1 MVDVHTFEVL
11 RDLSIFVSIA
21 TALSLV
27 AYRMMRVL
35 RPEFSWNQE
44 GQVLSR
50 PYGAP
55 DLLVLAGLGLFF
67 IAFGMQPQ
75 DSATGGAGGTGG
87 GASNDTSLILSM
99 AFNLIICVGLLLYLF
114 QVRGLNPAELFGL
127 QHLHWRSLGLT
138 VLIFTVVILISVNLI
153 SALTITWL
161 EKVWP
166 DIQPQE
172 TVKAFQESS
181 GLGFKI
187 LVIIA
192 AVVIAPLAEETLFR
206 GFVYGVLKRYTDA
219 PFAAL
224 SSSLMFAIIH
234 MHVGSLVPL
243 WMLAVLLC
251 LSYEVTGC
259 LLVPMLLHA
268 IFNAV
273 SIVAMMFGEG

>member
-1 MVDVHTFEVL
+1 MVDAQTYGVL
-11 RDLSIFVSIA
+11 HDLSVYVSIA

-27 AYRMMRVL
+27 AYRMMREL
-35 RPEFSWNQE
+35 RPEVSWNQE

-55 DLLVLAGLGLFF
+55 DLMVLAGLGLFF
-67 IAFGMQPQ
+67 ILVAVQPQ
-75 DSATGGAGGTGG
+75 EAASGG
-87 GASNDTSLILSM
+87 GGSEAANDSSLILSM
-99 AFNLIICVGLLLYLF
+99 AFNLIVCAGLLLYLF

-127 QHLHWRSLGLT
+127 QQLHWRSLGL
-138 VLIFTVVILISVNLI
+138 VVAIFAVVILVSVNLV
-153 SALTITWL
+153 SALTVSWL
-161 EKVWP
+161 EKVWS
-166 DIQPQE
+166 DLQPQE
-172 TVKAFQESS
+172 TVKAFQQSS
-181 GLGFKI
+181 GIGFKV

-234 MHVGSLVPL
+234 MHVGSLMPL

-251 LSYEVTGC
+251 LAYEITGC

-268 IFNAV
+268 IFNGV
-273 SIVAMMFGEG
+273 SIVAMMLGEGG

>member
-1 MVDVHTFEVL
+1 MVDVHTYGVL
-11 RDLSIFVSIA
+11 RDLSVYVSIA
-21 TALSLV
+21 TVLSLV
-27 AYRMMRVL
+27 AYRMMRQL
-35 RPEFSWNQE
+35 RPEISWNQE

-55 DLLVLAGLGLFF
+55 DLMVLAGLGLFF
-67 IAFGMQPQ
+67 IFAMQPPE
-75 DSATGGAGGTGG
+75 TGSGG
-87 GASNDTSLILSM
+87 GSGEAASDSSLILSM
-99 AFNLIICVGLLLYLF
+99 AFNLIVCVALLLYLF

-127 QHLHWRSLGLT
+127 QHLHWRLLGL
-138 VLIFTVVILISVNLI
+138 VVVVFAVVILISVNLV
-153 SALTITWL
+153 SALSVSWL
-161 EKVWP
+161 EKVWT
-166 DIQPQE
+166 DLQPQE

-181 GLGFKI
+181 GIGFKI

-234 MHVGSLVPL
+234 MHVGSLMPL

-251 LSYEVTGC
+251 LAYEITGC

-268 IFNAV
+268 IFNGV
-273 SIVAMMFGEG
+273 SIVAMMVGAGD